1 MDEHRPK
8 VSAVDFVAKSQLALI
23 HAATTHPALGREVIQ
38 QLVHVW
44 LLTNAGRYR
53 AAGVAPEE
61 LRASLRMVFRD
72 YVHEVRQDDPEAAE
86 HFRAALAPELDD

>member
-1 MDEHRPK
+1 MEARRPK
-8 VSAVDFVAKSQLALI
+8 IAAVDLVAKSQLALI
-23 HAATTHPALGREVIQ
+23 HAATTYPALDWEVVQ
-38 QLVHVW
+38 QLVHLW
-44 LLTNAGRYR
+44 RLTNAARYR

-86 HFRAALAPELDD
+86 RFRAALAPELDD